1 MQTGIR
7 QRIERG
13 KEQQKMDESTS
24 QQTIHEGGCA
34 CGAVRVR
41 VSAEPLEVNLCHC
54 MTCRRI
60 HGAPFGLYAI
70 FARDAAQFTG
80 ETRAWSSSA
89 TGRRHHCANCGSPV
103 YLAFDGVP
111 EVEIPTGLFD
121 EVGIYPPTYEIWTK
135 HREPWHD
142 AQGRP
147 QYPEAAP

>member
-80 ETRAWSSSA
+80 ETRAC
-89 TGRRHHCANCGSPV
+89 RHHCANCGSPV